1 MYQKELELKVGQR
14 TKELNDANLKL
25 IKEIEF
31 HKRTKIALA
40 DSENKYRS
48 IFENAQDGI
57 VLYDAETLELVEV
70 NKKAYRD
77 LDYTY
82 AEFKN
87 LKYNDFVIY
96 KDRKERA
103 ALLEQL
109 LSKGKISFQAKH
121 KKKNGEICYRITNAS
136 LLNLNDK
143 RYIQGI
149 IHDISEIKEKEIE
162 LQKSEEK
169 FNELQSNIPYGMW
182 MTDPAGK
189 FLYANKAVINMLGY
203 DSGEEMLKVSAL
215 DLYYDKNKRSE
226 VIKILKQIGHIN
238 NEEVQFVRKDKSV
251 FWASMNVKAIFDKD
265 CKMIRLDGIT
275 ENISEKKNAELEIE
289 KANQEIITINQNLQ
303 KQIEEA
309 LIDQKNRHQYM
320 VQKSKLESLGELAAG
335 IAHEINQPLGI
346 MSLSFENLQMKILS
360 KTTTPN
366 YLNNKFNSI
375 EVNIKRIRQ
384 IIDHIRT
391 FSRDQ
396 DSLVMEKINLNKV
409 VNKALSLIGTQYSNH
424 NINIKLDLK
433 NNIGFTIG
441 SNMQIEQVIL
451 NLLANA
457 KYAIEDKATYSNE
470 TDYTK
475 EIIIRSDSS
484 DKNVILMIEDNGTG
498 IDAHIISRIF
508 DPFFTTKP
516 EGFGTGLGLSIAYG
530 IIKNMHG
537 EIQVR
542 SNKEDYT
549 KINIFFP
556 RFPEKD

>member
-1 MYQKELELKVGQR
+1 M
-14 TKELNDANLKL
+14 
-25 IKEIEF
+25 
-31 HKRTKIALA
+31 
-40 DSENKYRS
+40 
-48 IFENAQDGI
+48 
-57 VLYDAETLELVEV
+57 

-87 LKYNDFVIY
+87 FKYGDFVIY
-96 KDRKERA
+96 KDRSEREK
-103 ALLEQL
+103 LIKQL
-109 LSKGKISFQAKH
+109 LLKGKISFQAKH
-121 KKKNGEICYRITNAS
+121 KKKNGEIRYRNINAS

-162 LQKSEEK
+162 LQKSKEK
-169 FNELQSNIPYGMW
+169 FNELQSNIPIGMYI
-182 MTDPAGK
+182 TNLKGK
-189 FLYANKAVINMLGY
+189 FLYVNKATVNMLGY
-203 DSGEEMLKVSAL
+203 DSGEEMLKVPVL
-215 DLYYDKNKRSE
+215 DIYYDKNKRNE
-226 VIKILKQIGHIN
+226 LIERLKHKGYIN
-238 NEEVQFVRKDKSV
+238 NVELQIVRKDKSV
-251 FWASMNVKAIFDKD
+251 FWGLISVKTSFDID
-265 CKMIRLDGIT
+265 GNPVQLDGIIQDIT
-275 ENISEKKNAELEIE
+275 EKKNAELEIE

-309 LIDQKNRHQYM
+309 LFEQKSRHQYM

-375 EVNIKRIRQ
+375 ENNIKRIRQ
-384 IIDHIRT
+384 IIDHIRV

-498 IDAHIISRIF
+498 IDAHIISKIF